1 MSFKTF
7 KNNLLNNPLPFN
19 IVRSILLAGKGK
31 MYKELRNTIA
41 PEKGSKV
48 LDVGCGTG
56 EFALLFDNSVDYTG
70 IDMNTGFLDYAS
82 NLYKHQNKKFVQMDA
97 TKMSFKKSE
106 FDTSLLLSFIHHF
119 SEEDLDKIL
128 KEVNRITQKSIFV
141 LEPIPRKYNLLS
153 KIFYALDRGDFIRKK
168 EEQLRILSKYFNVV
182 SYKEFKSGLYTLS
195 ILQCSPKALKE

>member
-82 NLYKHQNKKFVQMDA
+82 TLYKNQNKKFSQMDA

-128 KEVNRITQKSIFV
+128 REVNRITKKSIFV

-153 KIFYALDRGDFIRKK
+153 KLFYALDRGDFIRNK
-168 EEQLRILSKYFNVV
+168 EEQLRILNKYFTVD

-195 ILQCSPKALKE
+195 IIRCSPKALKE